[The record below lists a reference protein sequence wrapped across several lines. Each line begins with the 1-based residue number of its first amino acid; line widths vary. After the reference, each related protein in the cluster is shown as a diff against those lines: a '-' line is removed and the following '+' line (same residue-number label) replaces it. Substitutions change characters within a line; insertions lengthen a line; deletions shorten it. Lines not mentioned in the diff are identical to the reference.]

1 MQHNQIINT
10 SETFEMSLNKG
21 GLIMGNS
28 LKTKK
33 GNSVANS
40 CNKSKGERLGWKST
54 SEYKAVSLKEII
66 GNGKVV
72 SDAYDSFNASIRLV
86 P

>member
-1 MQHNQIINT
+1 MQHNQFINI
-10 SETFEMSLNKG
+10 SDTFEMSLNKG

-28 LKTKK
+28 FKTKK
-33 GNSVANS
+33 GNSVVNS

-66 GNGKVV
+66 GNGKIV
-72 SDAYDSFNASIRLV
+72 SDAYDSFNANIRLV